1 MAIPL
6 PVKKYIFILHQAT
19 MSRLSFFLFIP
30 LFLLITCLG
39 SNAQII
45 NIDKTDTSAYE
56 KKSHWNASFSLGVE
70 LDKQNTTLL
79 DMSNFADASLQH
91 YHELYILSAS
101 NRITSNGDKSFLNT
115 GYVHLRWRH
124 NYKNTLHPEA
134 YGQYQWDEQRGMI
147 HRFVTGVNL
156 RYGFGH
162 SNKWNM
168 TFATGVMYENEA
180 WNYAAVDS
188 AKIPPNPVVQNT
200 SVIKSNNYVKWEGQ
214 TSPNSTIS
222 IILFYQAL
230 YNHFFQ
236 PRVSTFISYD
246 AGISKHF
253 SLGLKYTALYDVK
266 PIVPLPN
273 FYYSL
278 STTFSYKL

>member
-1 MAIPL
+1 MAIL
-6 PVKKYIFILHQAT
+6 SAAKKYNFIFHPTT
-19 MSRLSFFLFIP
+19 MPRLSFFLSI
-30 LFLLITCLG
+30 LFTLMSCAC
-39 SNAQII
+39 SYAQII
-45 NIDKTDTSAYE
+45 NIDKADTSAYE
-56 KKSHWNASFSLGVE
+56 KKNHWGASFSIGLE

-91 YHELYILSAS
+91 YHELFILSAS

-115 GYVHLRWRH
+115 GYVHLRCRH
-124 NYKNTLHPEA
+124 NYKNKLHPEA

-147 HRFVTGVNL
+147 HRFVSGANL

-162 SNKWNM
+162 PDKWNM

-180 WNYAAVDS
+180 WNYVAVDS
-188 AKIPPNPVVQNT
+188 SKIPPNPVTQNT
-200 SVIKSNNYVKWEGQ
+200 SVIKSNNYIKWDRQ
-214 TSPNSTIS
+214 TSSSGSIS

-236 PRVSTFISYD
+236 PRISTFISYD

-253 SLGLKYTALYDVK
+253 SLGIKYNALYDTK
-266 PIVPLPN
+266 PIVPIPN

-278 STTFSYKL
+278 STNLSYKL

>member
-1 MAIPL
+1 M
-6 PVKKYIFILHQAT
+6 H
-19 MSRLSFFLFIP
+19 RLSFLSLI
-30 LFLLITCLG
+30 LLVNLIACFPG
-39 SNAQII
+39 YAQII

-56 KKSHWNASFSLGVE
+56 KKNHWNASFSIGLE

-91 YHELYILSAS
+91 YHELFILSAS

-124 NYKNTLHPEA
+124 NYKNSFHPEA
-134 YGQYQWDEQRGMI
+134 YSQYQWDENRGMI
-147 HRFVTGVNL
+147 HRFVSGVNL

-162 SNKWNM
+162 NNKWNM

-188 AKIPPNPVVQNT
+188 AKIPPNPTTQMT

-214 TSPNSTIS
+214 VSANSTLS

-230 YNHFFQ
+230 YNHFFE

-246 AGISKHF
+246 ASVSKHF
-253 SLGLKYTALYDVK
+253 SLGLKYSALYDVR
-266 PIVPLPN
+266 PIVPIPN

-278 STTFSYKL
+278 STSLSYKL

>member
-1 MAIPL
+1 MP
-6 PVKKYIFILHQAT
+6 
-19 MSRLSFFLFIP
+19 RLYFFLSI
-30 LFLLITCLG
+30 LLIDILCCTG
-39 SNAQII
+39 SYAQII
-45 NIDKTDTSAYE
+45 NIDKTDTSAYQ
-56 KKSHWNASFSLGVE
+56 KKSQWNASFSIGLE

-91 YHELYILSAS
+91 YHELFILSAS

-124 NYKNTLHPEA
+124 NYKNRLHPES
-134 YGQYQWDEQRGMI
+134 YVQYQWDEQRGML
-147 HRFVTGVNL
+147 HRFVTGANI
-156 RYGFGH
+156 RYSPWH
-162 SNKWNM
+162 KDKWNM
-168 TFATGVMYENEA
+168 TFATGIMYENEA
-180 WNYAAVDS
+180 WDYAAVDS
-188 AKIPPNPVVQNT
+188 AKIPANPVTLNT
-200 SVIKSNNYVKWEGQ
+200 SVIKSNNYVKWESQ
-214 TSPNSTIS
+214 VSANSTIS

-230 YNHFFQ
+230 YTHFFQ

-246 AGISKHF
+246 ATVSRHF

-278 STTFSYKL
+278 STNLAYKL

>member
-1 MAIPL
+1 MC
-6 PVKKYIFILHQAT
+6 
-19 MSRLSFFLFIP
+19 RLSFLLPILFID
-30 LFLLITCLG
+30 IIGCLN
-39 SNAQII
+39 SQAQII

-56 KKSHWNASFSLGVE
+56 KKSRYSASFSIGLE

-91 YHELYILSAS
+91 FHELFILSAS

-124 NYKNTLHPEA
+124 NYKDGLHPET

-147 HRFVTGVNL
+147 HRFVSGANL
-156 RYGFGH
+156 RYGFSH
-162 SNKWNM
+162 HQKWNI

-188 AKIPPNPVVQNT
+188 SKIPANPVNQKT
-200 SVIKSNNYVKWEGQ
+200 SVIKSNNYVKWEAQISAG
-214 TSPNSTIS
+214 SAIS
-222 IILFYQAL
+222 IILFYQAAWS
-230 YNHFFQ
+230 HFFQ
-236 PRVSTFISYD
+236 PRISTFISYD

-253 SLGLKYTALYDVK
+253 LLGIKYNALYDVK
-266 PIVPLPN
+266 PIVPIPH

-278 STTFSYKL
+278 STNLSYKL